1 MKSVFTSRWLQRTIC
16 GAAVMFAAPIASAQ
30 TPPNLVGTWK
40 GKAEAVIIGAN
51 PYRVIETPGAN
62 FGGAMEFTYVS
73 KHQQGTCFTGELSA
87 KVNETIIGTLR
98 PPEFRS
104 GIMLDNDGEYDFTLR
119 DAKTMDVCYRHLN
132 LTSKAVACWTLE
144 KQP

>member
-1 MKSVFTSRWLQRTIC
+1 MTSVSLRLLQYASCTIALAL
-16 GAAVMFAAPIASAQ
+16 AASSASAQ

-40 GKAEAVIIGAN
+40 GKAEAVIIGPN
-51 PYRVIETPGAN
+51 PYRIIESAGPN
-62 FGGAMEFTYVS
+62 FGGAMEFTYVI
-73 KHQQGTCFTGELSA
+73 KQQQGARFSGELSA
-87 KVNETIIGTLR
+87 KASETLIGTLR

-119 DAKTMDVCYRHLN
+119 NPTTMDVCYRHIN
-132 LTSKAVACWTLE
+132 LTSKAVACWTME

>member
-1 MKSVFTSRWLQRTIC
+1 MPSISVLRLLQSSVCVSAI
-16 GAAVMFAAPIASAQ
+16 VFAASSASAQ

-40 GKAEAVIIGAN
+40 GKAEAVIIGPN
-51 PYRVIETPGAN
+51 PYRVIETPGPN
-62 FGGAMEFTYVS
+62 FGGPMEFTYVV
-73 KHQQGTCFTGELSA
+73 KQQQGTRFSGELSG
-87 KVNETIIGTLR
+87 KVSETIIGTLR

-119 DAKTMDVCYRHLN
+119 DAKTMDVCYRHTN
-132 LTSKAVACWTLE
+132 MTSKAVACWTME

>member
-1 MKSVFTSRWLQRTIC
+1 MTSVSLRLLQHAAA
-16 GAAVMFAAPIASAQ
+16 GAAVVFAASSASAQ

-51 PYRVIETPGAN
+51 PYRIIESAGPN
-62 FGGAMEFTYVS
+62 FGGAMEFTYVI
-73 KHQQGTCFTGELSA
+73 KQQQGTRFSGELTA
-87 KVNETIIGTLR
+87 KVNETVIGTLR

-119 DAKTMDVCYRHLN
+119 NPTTMDVCYRHIN
-132 LTSKAVACWTLE
+132 LTSKAVACWTME

>member
-1 MKSVFTSRWLQRTIC
+1 MKSIFAHGVLC
-16 GAAVMFAAPIASAQ
+16 AAVTFAAHSAFAQ
-30 TPPNLVGTWK
+30 TTPPNLVGTWK

-51 PYRVIETPGAN
+51 PYRVTESPGPN
-62 FGGAMEFTYVS
+62 FGGAMEFTYII
-73 KHQQGTCFTGELSA
+73 KQQQGVRFTGELSA
-87 KVNETIIGTLR
+87 KVTETIIGTLR

-119 DAKTMDVCYRHLN
+119 DATTMDVCYRHIN
-132 LTSKAVACWTLE
+132 LTSKAVACWTMQ

>member
-1 MKSVFTSRWLQRTIC
+1 MTSTFVLRLLSHALC
-16 GAAVMFAAPIASAQ
+16 GAAIVFVASSASAQ

-40 GKAEAVIIGAN
+40 GKAEAVIIGPN
-51 PYRVIETPGAN
+51 PYRVTESPGPN
-62 FGGAMEFTYVS
+62 FGGMMEFTYII
-73 KHQQGTCFTGELSA
+73 KQQQGVRFTGELSA
-87 KVNETIIGTLR
+87 KVTETVIGTLR

-119 DAKTMDVCYRHLN
+119 NPTTMDVCYRHTN
-132 LTSKAVACWTLE
+132 MTSKAVACFTLE

>member
-1 MKSVFTSRWLQRTIC
+1 MPSNSVLRLLQSSVCASAI
-16 GAAVMFAAPIASAQ
+16 VFAASSAFAQ

-51 PYRVIETPGAN
+51 PYRVTETPGPN
-62 FGGAMEFTYVS
+62 FGGAMEFTYVI
-73 KHQQGTCFTGELSA
+73 KQQQGTRFSGEMSA
-87 KVNETIIGTLR
+87 KVSETIIGTLR

-119 DAKTMDVCYRHLN
+119 DAKTMDVCYRHIN
-132 LTSKAVACWTLE
+132 MTSKAVACWTME

>member
-1 MKSVFTSRWLQRTIC
+1 MRSNSALRLLQHSVCASAI
-16 GAAVMFAAPIASAQ
+16 VFAASSASAQ

-62 FGGAMEFTYVS
+62 FGSAMEFTYVI
-73 KHQQGTCFTGELSA
+73 KQQQGTRFTGELSA
-87 KVNETIIGTLR
+87 KVSETIIGTLR

-119 DAKTMDVCYRHLN
+119 DAKTMDVCYRHIN
-132 LTSKAVACWTLE
+132 LTSKAVACWTME

>member
-1 MKSVFTSRWLQRTIC
+1 MSSNSVLRLLQFSVCASTI
-16 GAAVMFAAPIASAQ
+16 VFAASSASAQ

-51 PYRVIETPGAN
+51 PYRVTETPGPN
-62 FGGAMEFTYVS
+62 FGGAMEFTYVI
-73 KHQQGTCFTGELSA
+73 KQQQGTRFSGEMSA
-87 KVNETIIGTLR
+87 KVSETIIGTLR

-119 DAKTMDVCYRHLN
+119 DAKTMDVCYRHIN
-132 LTSKAVACWTLE
+132 MTSKAVACWTME